1 MEGQHG
7 KNRQTRKIRL
17 GRLAVDPVFFIIF
30 VFFLVSS
37 LLLLAFMLLSSR

>member
-7 KNRQTRKIRL
+7 KKRQTGKIRL

-30 VFFLVSS
+30 VFFLASS
-37 LLLLAFMLLSSR
+37 LLLLGYMLLSSR